1 YANPIQSLE
10 GVSGA
15 VFFGKDVTPRV
26 RAEEALR
33 VAKDEAEAANK
44 AKSDFLANTSHELR
58 TPLNSV
64 IGFTNILLKNKDGRI
79 NEKDLGF
86 LQRVLSNG
94 KHLLALI
101 HEVLDLAKVEAG
113 RMELVIEDVNLA
125 DLCIET
131 VQQLEGQARAKERP

>member
-1 YANPIQSLE
+1 
-10 GVSGA
+10 
-15 VFFGKDVTPRV
+15 
-26 RAEEALR
+26 
-33 VAKDEAEAANK
+33 EAEAANK
-44 AKSDFLANTSHELR
+44 AKSDFLANMSHELR

-101 HEVLDLAKVEAG
+101 NEVLDLAKVEAG

-131 VQQLEGQARAKERP
+131 VQQLEGQARAKERPVQLETEVPAEVVSV